1 MLAFG
6 GSLVESIS
14 TSIAGEGS
22 NETNQANT
30 SSTSS
35 TRSAPVAA
43 SHSALTSRYFNS
55 RHVVCL
61 RVLVNTAIS
70 LKSTLQD
77 SWNIIWI
84 ALQWCGYYL
93 NGPDQFSPYFNNT
106 KVQQI
111 LKESKKP
118 QISAQDVTNVE
129 NSIKKLY
136 VSIGDGSVETF
147 RTILITLTRLSD
159 FALDVDN
166 EKYEDELPISSFNKS
181 YFVSRLAQVSE
192 IDEFHNWL
200 IKDEESWDIISSYFI
215 DLGTKRNIHFSLR
228 NYVVEM
234 YMKVI
239 ETVAV
244 FGFQHDDLIEETSQK
259 H

>member
-1 MLAFG
+1 M
-6 GSLVESIS
+6 
-14 TSIAGEGS
+14 
-22 NETNQANT
+22 
-30 SSTSS
+30 
-35 TRSAPVAA
+35 AA

-192 IDEFHNWL
+192 IDDF
-200 IKDEESWDIISSYFI
+200 II
-215 DLGTKRNIHFSLR
+215 G
-228 NYVVEM
+228 
-234 YMKVI
+234 
-239 ETVAV
+239 
-244 FGFQHDDLIEETSQK
+244 
-259 H
+259 